1 MVFDLACFT
10 WNRIYTL
17 LTKCIWGNVRHVTSF
32 IRGSYIIVLLKSS
45 QTTRSY
51 CYGAIHKWRRHFFQK
66 FINPPFSMTPL
77 LYNIFLKMVTSF
89 MNGPYGGG
97 IYKMGW
103 NRFWSTPAPWLMWIC
118 FTRIHIPHLTH
129 HMNQKFLL

>member
-45 QTTRSY
+45 QHTRSY
-51 CYGAIHKWRRHFFQK
+51 CYGLFINEWQHHFWFWVRKRSLECEKKKILPQLENLLDFAIFSILSYQYDIIRYILIFFLFLFFQNSLHNFSK
-66 FINPPFSMTPL
+66 FSP
-77 LYNIFLKMVTSF
+77 
-89 MNGPYGGG
+89 
-97 IYKMGW
+97 
-103 NRFWSTPAPWLMWIC
+103 
-118 FTRIHIPHLTH
+118 
-129 HMNQKFLL
+129 